1 VRKRVRQIS
10 KEEVLNCLLENP
22 QYVELLRRAVQ
33 IEEAHRGD
41 KRWLGWSW
49 DELPAHPATINKLII
64 KGLVYKSY
72 DSAKFTHYKLVNL
85 EATKWALRELETLQN
100 QPATPVEEREA
111 EIPPDMFDVV
121 EGYDDLK
128 EFILASLNAD
138 EPVHILL
145 VGSPGT
151 AKSLLLSEIERL
163 EGARYIP
170 MGTATK
176 VGIRD
181 ILFEEMPRYLI
192 VDDLDKLSDKRDI
205 AALLEWMQFNRI
217 TIIKH
222 GLRETRR
229 GKGWV
234 FASSNRLSGI
244 YPELIDRFQVFHIKP
259 YSPEEFHKVVTNYLC
274 KRKGVPLELA
284 EYIATK
290 VGEYTVSVREAVRIS
305 RLAKTREE
313 VDRKIE
319 IVKKYRIPS

>member
-192 VDDLDKLSDKRDI
+192 VDDLDKLSDKGAR
-205 AALLEWMQFNRI
+205 AGFSPLQTGFQ
-217 TIIKH
+217 
-222 GLRETRR
+222 GFTRSLSTASKCFTLSLTRPRSSTRLSRTTFAR
-229 GKGWV
+229 GKG
-234 FASSNRLSGI
+234 FRSS
-244 YPELIDRFQVFHIKP
+244 
-259 YSPEEFHKVVTNYLC
+259 SPST
-274 KRKGVPLELA
+274 
-284 EYIATK
+284 
-290 VGEYTVSVREAVRIS
+290 
-305 RLAKTREE
+305 
-313 VDRKIE
+313 
-319 IVKKYRIPS
+319 